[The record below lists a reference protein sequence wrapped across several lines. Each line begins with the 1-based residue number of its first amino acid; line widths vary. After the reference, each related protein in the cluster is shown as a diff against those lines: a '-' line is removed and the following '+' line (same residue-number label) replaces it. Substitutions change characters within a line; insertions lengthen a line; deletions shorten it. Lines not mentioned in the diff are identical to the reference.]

1 MYYTFE
7 VNMNM
12 HTYQQKT
19 QKPNTHKLI
28 LCELGNMCVYLFVRS
43 NTS

>member
-1 MYYTFE
+1 MYYTFK

-12 HTYQQKT
+12 YTYQQKT
-19 QKPNTHKLI
+19 QNTHKLI
-28 LCELGNMCVYLFVRS
+28 LCELGKMCVYLFVRS

>member
-12 HTYQQKT
+12 YTYQHKT
-19 QKPNTHKLI
+19 QNTHKLI
-28 LCELGNMCVYLFVRS
+28 LCELGNMWVYLSARS
-43 NTS
+43 SSS